1 MFTEEQ
7 IILYIII
14 PLLFLITVFLII
26 RVFKKL
32 LETKIKELEDET
44 DKLKRVQGRKK
55 EIS

>member
-26 RVFKKL
+26 RIFKKL

-44 DKLKRVQGRKK
+44 DNLKRVQGRKK